1 MTMLVPELFLTT
13 LQLNSFTLASAGLML
28 DCSAPCGTADV
39 ECPHGQLG
47 AGLTDGLRGNHAN
60 SLTLINLRTTS
71 KITAVAGCADPA
83 FGVTRQNRA
92 NPDGPNLSHSEFFN
106 SFFI

>member
-1 MTMLVPELFLTT
+1 MPRPLSIFVINQINSAFRVMTMLVPELFLTT
-13 LQLNSFTLASAGLML
+13 LQLNSFTLASAEASML
-28 DCSAPCGTADV
+28 DCSAPGRHRRCGMSAWS
-39 ECPHGQLG
+39 G

-83 FGVTRQNRA
+83 FGVTRQN
-92 NPDGPNLSHSEFFN
+92 
-106 SFFI
+106 